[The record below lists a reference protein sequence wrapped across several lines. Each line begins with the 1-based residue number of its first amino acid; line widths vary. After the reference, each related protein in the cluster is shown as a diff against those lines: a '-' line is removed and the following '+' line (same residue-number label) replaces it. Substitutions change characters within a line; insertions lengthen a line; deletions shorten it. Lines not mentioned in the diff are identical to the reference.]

1 MSGVRSDLSRLLLC
15 LVVLGALAVARG
27 RIETEGNLG
36 RTDLFLSL
44 GGGHSLP
51 PFGALSA
58 SVEVPLASEAT
69 GEQVDIPVIVSLQWS
84 R

>member
-1 MSGVRSDLSRLLLC
+1 VSGVRSDLSRLLLC

-51 PFGALSA
+51 EAVEERALA
-58 SVEVPLASEAT
+58 GRSEAWYT
-69 GEQVDIPVIVSLQWS
+69 PWLKVPA
-84 R
+84 